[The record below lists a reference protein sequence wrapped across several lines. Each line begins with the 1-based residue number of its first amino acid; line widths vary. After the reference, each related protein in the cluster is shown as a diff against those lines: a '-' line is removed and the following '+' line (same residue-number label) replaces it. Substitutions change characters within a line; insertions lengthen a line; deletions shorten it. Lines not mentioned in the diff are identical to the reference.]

1 MQVER
6 WAETGAGGV
15 RWVLVL
21 AFIPSVISKEVLWRQ
36 ESEFHFIYLVF
47 KLFFFKLYL
56 FKRKRE
62 REIRGRREWSPTW
75 ALISGS

>member
-47 KLFFFKLYL
+47 KLFFLNFICLREKE
-56 FKRKRE
+56 RE
-62 REIRGRREWSPTW
+62 R
-75 ALISGS
+75 